1 MAPCM
6 DIGGAHRGA
15 AAFCKSSQTVV
26 LAGLLE
32 EIRHG
37 WNTRHGEITTLIRL
51 ATDARRG

>member
-1 MAPCM
+1 M

-37 WNTRHGEITTLIRL
+37 WNTRHGEVITLIRL